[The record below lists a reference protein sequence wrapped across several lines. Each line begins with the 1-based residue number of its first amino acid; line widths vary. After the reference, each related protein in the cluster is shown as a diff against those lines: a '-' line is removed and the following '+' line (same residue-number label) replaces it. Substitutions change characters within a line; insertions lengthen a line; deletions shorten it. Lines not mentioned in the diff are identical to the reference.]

1 MKEKICLLLL
11 CLFFI
16 TTVACADKKEQG
28 SASQDISETRET
40 LKDVGISENNEK
52 DNTTQDN
59 SSETEGSLM
68 DAEETI
74 NESYQMAT
82 GDNKT
87 SAAENEYREGSGEE
101 IEDTGSSDEEVRG
114 TYDAGNYAKYKNA
127 YINSTT
133 AGLSGDEIT
142 FFNNL
147 KNCLDGAVN
156 YTRMVD
162 KEKAVYDWII
172 LNCHYDTASNHG
184 AYTYKPEGVFI
195 YGEAVCD
202 GYTKAMKLCMDILEI
217 PCTRVVGYATG
228 GLHSWNNIK
237 LDDGCW
243 YELDVTWGDPL
254 PDRQG
259 RVSYKYFNVT
269 SEYMSGTHYNY
280 ESNNCTATQYSYW
293 NTYSNETYIKDYDE
307 FYEYI
312 TDMIKNGRTSDTIAF
327 EHIVCN
333 DFESAYDYTYVY
345 SQTGVNAIYTID
357 KIYEDNGTTHF
368 PNGAEYADIA
378 ISYGTLDEEEINFI
392 NSQDDLDSI
401 IMNISPDAEAGFCFC
416 ISAENYAKGD
426 FSKQH
431 ILDMTAKSLSYYYIS
446 KETYNYLI
454 HVGFCY
460 NEEEKLATSLEQ
472 IDELVDG
479 MMSRGETEMMLI
491 YYYGENSSR
500 TDTVH
505 NRIATTLQAKY
516 GLRGNEYA
524 IDFYSL
530 ANKSYRVTISIRRE
544 GV

>member
-11 CLFFI
+11 GLFFI
-16 TTVACADKKEQG
+16 TTVACTDKKEQG
-28 SASQDISETRET
+28 SASQDISETSET
-40 LKDVGISENNEK
+40 LKDVGLSENKEK
-52 DNTTQDN
+52 DSTTQDN

-68 DAEETI
+68 DAGETI
-74 NESYQMAT
+74 NESYQKET

-87 SAAENEYREGSGEE
+87 STAKNEYREGSGEE
-101 IEDTGSSDEEVRG
+101 IEDTGSSDEEVL
-114 TYDAGNYAKYKNA
+114 TIYDSGDYAKYKNA

-172 LNCHYDTASNHG
+172 LNCHYDTASKHG

-228 GLHSWNNIK
+228 ALHSWNNIK

-269 SEYMSGTHYNY
+269 SEYMSRTHYNY

-345 SQTGVNAIYTID
+345 SKTGVNAIYTID

-505 NRIATTLQAKY
+505 NRIATTLQNKY